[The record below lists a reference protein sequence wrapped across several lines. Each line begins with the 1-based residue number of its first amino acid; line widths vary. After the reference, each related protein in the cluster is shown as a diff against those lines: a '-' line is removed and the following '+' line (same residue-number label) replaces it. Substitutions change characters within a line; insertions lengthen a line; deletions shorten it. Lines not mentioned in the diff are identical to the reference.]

1 MGVTGIELFRNK
13 FKDYT
18 DCYTII
24 GGTACDILMAEADL
38 DFRAT
43 RDIDMIILFEDRY
56 KDFAKVFWEFV
67 KEGGYRCGWKNSED
81 VHFYRF
87 TEPTPGYPSQI
98 ELFSRKPDYH
108 LGFKSAIVPVYI
120 SDDIS
125 SLSAIM
131 LNDDFYE
138 FMMNGRKTV
147 NGVSVLSAEYI
158 IPFKMFAW
166 LNLKDRKAE
175 GEHVNSRDLKKH
187 KYDVF
192 RLLQIVS
199 SGTEISS
206 TGLVH
211 ETICRFISEIENEEM
226 DLFAIG
232 LGFSKE
238 QGVEMLKQVYLK
250 G

>member
-1 MGVTGIELFRNK
+1 MGVTGINLFRDK
-13 FKDYT
+13 FKNYT

-24 GGTACDILMAEADL
+24 GGTACDILMTDADL

-56 KDFAKVFWEFV
+56 QDFAKIFWEFV
-67 KEGGYRCGWKNSED
+67 KEGGYRCGWKNSDD

-108 LGFKSAIVPVYI
+108 LASVSEIIPVHI

-138 FMMNGRKTV
+138 FMINGRKTV
-147 NGVSVLSAEYI
+147 DGLSVLSAEYI

-166 LNLKDRKAE
+166 LNLKDKKAE

-199 SGTEISS
+199 SGTVIDT
-206 TGLVH
+206 TGLVTG
-211 ETICRFISEIENEEM
+211 TIDRFIKEIESEEM
-226 DLFAIG
+226 DLSAIG

-238 QGVEMLKQVYLK
+238 QGLEILKQVYLYD
-250 G
+250 